1 MTARVILDAVR
12 RFFSDG
18 PRRKVLRRRLVA
30 LSVLPALLLLA
41 LAVKLIVMVS
51 TGYAAQSH
59 YLGYD
64 SYSLREDVRIL
75 KSWNIIDS
83 YKAYFTEGDRYVLEG
98 KLGEAETEFKESL
111 TRVDPAKS
119 CPVRI
124 NLEVVLET
132 RGDLK
137 SADRKRDEAK
147 RFWQEALVITREAP
161 AGCFDTTSE
170 PDEEV
175 RKHLNG
181 TEQRLLD
188 KLKDPPPTPTTSPSP
203 SPSPSPSDGGGGGG
217 GGGGGQGGDNG
228 QGGSGGQGGDNG
240 QGGGN
245 DQGGSGGQGGDNG
258 QSGGDQNTQPGQQSG
273 QPTQEGQSP
282 GQPTQAPNPI
292 GPDRIPTSGGNG
304 GNELHPHQGD
314 PSDVLKRSLENSTA
328 SGTDAE

>member
-1 MTARVILDAVR
+1 MTPQAILAFVR
-12 RFFSDG
+12 RFFTEG
-18 PRRKVLRRRLVA
+18 PHRKVLRRKLVA
-30 LSVLPALLLLA
+30 LSVVPVLLLLGLA
-41 LAVKLIVMVS
+41 LKLIVMVS

-64 SYSLREDVRIL
+64 SYSLRDDVRLL

-98 KLGEAETEFKESL
+98 KLAEAETEFKQSL
-111 TRVDPAKS
+111 ERVDPGKS

-147 RFWQEALVITREAP
+147 KFWEEALVVTREAP

-170 PDEEV
+170 PDGEV
-175 RKHLNG
+175 RKHLNE
-181 TEQRLLD
+181 TERRLLD
-188 KLKDPPPTPTTSPSP
+188 KLKDPPTTSTSPTPTTSP

-217 GGGGGQGGDNG
+217 SDQNDGDQNGGG
-228 QGGSGGQGGDNG
+228 SG
-240 QGGGN
+240 QGGGGT
-245 DQGGSGGQGGDNG
+245 DQSGGSGQG
-258 QSGGDQNTQPGQQSG
+258 GGDQNGEPNQQPGE
-273 QPTQEGQSP
+273 PTQESQGP

-292 GPDRIPTSGGNG
+292 GPDRIPTSAGGG
-304 GNELHPHQGD
+304 GNELHPNQGD
-314 PSDVLKRSLENSTA
+314 PSDVLRRSLENSTA
-328 SGTDAE
+328 SGTDTE

>member
-1 MTARVILDAVR
+1 MTPRVILDAVR

-64 SYSLREDVRIL
+64 SYSLRDDVRIL
-75 KSWNIIDS
+75 QSWNIIDS

-132 RGDLK
+132 RGDLT
-137 SADRKRDEAK
+137 STDRKRDEAK

-175 RKHLNG
+175 RKRLNG

-188 KLKDPPPTPTTSPSP
+188 KLKDPPATSTSPTPSTSPSP

-217 GGGGGQGGDNG
+217 GGG
-228 QGGSGGQGGDNG
+228 QGGDNG

-245 DQGGSGGQGGDNG
+245 DQGSGGQGGGNG
-258 QSGGDQNTQPGQQSG
+258 QSGGDQNSQPGQQPG
-273 QPTQEGQSP
+273 QPTQEGQTP

-292 GPDRIPTSGGNG
+292 GPDRIPTSGGSG
-304 GNELHPHQGD
+304 GNELHPDQGD
-314 PSDVLKRSLENSTA
+314 PSEVLKRSLENSTA